1 MSRVQRI
8 GVAVI
13 GIAVLLLA
21 AGFLMQ
27 APWATGLWPVEAGR
41 LSNLFV
47 ASIFAAIGGPACW
60 VALTGDARAVVP
72 GAADLAV
79 TNTGFAAS
87 GLYFWVTTDNPA
99 MLPWAIGTA
108 VMAAICFVLIWKLQP
123 VPFRDTTPMPPP
135 LRIAFM
141 VFAIMLAIAAFRLIT
156 VWPNTFPWP
165 LSPENSVFYGFIFL
179 GAMVYFLYGL
189 FWPVWGNA
197 GGQMVGFLL
206 YDLVLLPPFIG
217 HFRSVK
223 PEMFMSL
230 AVYTTVVA
238 LSGLIAI
245 WYLFISPA
253 TRFGSGRRSASAA

>member
-1 MSRVQRI
+1 MSRLQRI
-8 GVAVI
+8 CLAGI
-13 GIAVLLLA
+13 GIAVLALA

-41 LSNLFV
+41 LSNIFV

-60 VALTGDARAVVP
+60 IAVTGDSRAVVP

-87 GLYFWVTTDNPA
+87 GFWFWQTTGNPA

-108 VMAAICFVLIWKLQP
+108 LMAAICIVLVWRLQP
-123 VPFRDTTPMPPP
+123 VPFRDATPMPRP

-141 VFAIMLAIAAFRLIT
+141 AFAIMLAIAAFRLIT

-179 GAMVYFLYGL
+179 GAMVYFLYGF

-217 HFRSVK
+217 HFSSVK
-223 PEMFMSL
+223 PEMLLSL
-230 AVYTTVVA
+230 TIYTIVVT

-245 WYLFISPA
+245 WYLFIDPA
-253 TRFGSGRRSASAA
+253 TRFGARRHPAAAA